1 MLSFFHRLVKR
12 STVGYRLLWALGL
25 MIIILVII
33 DDYIDQQPWHE
44 NYPWILIFL
53 LKFAFATPFV
63 GLSVYY
69 LAKVLDHKISKT
81 NKELRSGEERLS
93 TIFKNN
99 VSAILIIEKDTSITL
114 VNDAYCKLTG
124 HTREEMVGKSWTT
137 LVPENEL
144 KRLSEYNRLRFMQTP
159 GIPDIYEF
167 QFLKKDGEIR
177 IGLMSVFFDQQMDQI
192 VISVTDITERKNIE
206 NELKKNESELKA
218 LNTTKDKLFSIV
230 AHDLRGPIGTSADLL
245 DVMIE
250 SYNSFSDDERLKMLE
265 ILKNSAQS
273 TYNLLETLLNWAIV
287 QTNNLVFKPD
297 LFNLTKCIESIL
309 RNLSSTVLS
318 KNLTILFDPSNEII
332 GYGDQN
338 MIQTVFRNLIGNAIK
353 YTFRGG
359 TIEVKAIEQG
369 SDIVITISDNGI
381 GMEDE
386 TKRNLFNQNR
396 LDSKYGTEN
405 EKGTGLGLILCKE
418 FIEKHGGRI
427 RVESETGKGSRF
439 IFNLPKS
446 PSTNESPITK
456 RDEGIQEQNQID
468 NDIVLIVEDED
479 INYLV
484 LRSILT
490 SINIKYE
497 RAKTGKEA
505 INMFLHNN
513 YSLILMDIQLPEMNG
528 WEATMKIRENDTQ
541 IPIVAITAFSSDP
554 TKRKSIDAGCNDFI
568 TKPINKSKLVQIINK
583 HLKKEQNKTASMN

>member
-1 MLSFFHRLVKR
+1 MLSFFRRIVKR
-12 STVGYRLLWALGL
+12 STVEYRLLWALGL
-25 MIIILVII
+25 MIILLVIV
-33 DDYIDQQPWHE
+33 DDYIDQQPWLE
-44 NYPWILIFL
+44 NYHWILISL

-63 GLSVYY
+63 CLSVYY
-69 LAKVLDHKISKT
+69 LAKVLDHKISKK
-81 NKELRSGEERLS
+81 NKALRSSEERLS

-99 VSAILIIEKDTSITL
+99 VSAILIVEKDTSISL

-124 HTREEMVGKSWTT
+124 YTQEEMVGKSWTT

-177 IGLMSVFFDQQMDQI
+177 IGIMSVFFDQQMDQI

-297 LFNLTKCIESIL
+297 HFNLTKCIESIL

-318 KNLTILFDPSNEII
+318 KNLTILFEPSNEII

-338 MIQTVFRNLIGNAIK
+338 MIQTVLRNMIGNAIK

-359 TIEVKAIEQG
+359 TIEVKAVDRD
-369 SDIVITISDNGI
+369 SDIVVTISDNGI

-386 TKRNLFNQNR
+386 TKKYLFNQNR
-396 LDSKYGTEN
+396 LDSRFGTEN

-418 FIEKHGGRI
+418 FIEKHGGSI

-446 PSTNESPITK
+446 LSNNETPTTK
-456 RDEGIQEQNQID
+456 RNEVTQEQNQID
-468 NDIVLIVEDED
+468 NNIVLIVEDED

-505 INMFLHNN
+505 VNMFLQNN

-528 WEATMKIRENDTQ
+528 WEATMKIRENNTE

-583 HLKKEQNKTASMN
+583 HLKKRKRE